1 MPKPAATPQRIRQLA
16 RHGRIELKAQIR
28 TVTTR
33 PGWKNRPVA
42 VWVLSRVRL
51 SDGGELIGDC
61 RVDVPRAG
69 LYPSGLELPEGSRL
83 RFMARV
89 LEPAAGG
96 RDDRPFHLSRI
107 TELHKREGGE
117 WLKIKVQGGAPRS
130 R

>member
-1 MPKPAATPQRIRQLA
+1 MPQPAATPQRIRQLA
-16 RHGRIELKAQIR
+16 RQGRIEVKARIR

-33 PGWKNRPVA
+33 PGWKGRPVA
-42 VWVLSRVRL
+42 VWILSRVRL

-61 RVDVPRAG
+61 LVDVPRAG
-69 LYPSGLELPEGSRL
+69 LYPSGLELPAGSSI

-96 RDDRPFHLSRI
+96 RDDRKFHLERI
-107 TELHKREGGE
+107 TDLHKREGGE
-117 WLKIKVQGGAPRS
+117 WLKVKVQGGAPRS